1 MTGLLGIGAA
11 VTFYFKTGSAAG
23 GVGGLDDHRDWA
35 FVVFASGSSV
45 TAFFS
50 VILLALPNSNNSVQ
64 PI

>member
-1 MTGLLGIGAA
+1 MLGIGAA
-11 VTFYFKTGSAAG
+11 VTFYFKTDSALFAV
-23 GVGGLDDHRDWA
+23 GVGGQDYYRDWA